1 MIDLHP
7 KYATNDDG
15 EKLVILSQK
24 EFDSIIEALEDQ
36 EDLRLYDEAKNEDD
50 GTRILFSDFL
60 KSREYKS
67 V

>member
-1 MIDLHP
+1 MIALHP

-24 EFDSIIEALEDQ
+24 EFDNIIEALEDQ

-60 KSREYKS
+60 KSREYKN